1 MSVGPR
7 ILKSPHK
14 PLVALT
20 GATGFIGRYLL
31 QELPKRGY
39 RLRVLLRRAE
49 TLPQGCAGAVI
60 GDLARPYNMS
70 EALAGVDAIIHTAG
84 LAATMTGVPED
95 DYRLF
100 NTEATVGFA
109 KAAQRAK
116 IKRFVFL
123 SSIRAQSGPTA
134 QDILTEEH
142 EPRPTDAYGRSKLEG
157 ERLLAQSGVPFT
169 VLRPA
174 VVYGKGVKGN
184 IAALATL
191 ARTPMPLP
199 FAGLDN
205 RRSLL
210 ARDNLVSAIALAL
223 GAREALN
230 ETFLVADAEPIS
242 VADLVAAMREGLG
255 RAPHLVKMP
264 LGAIKR
270 LMGSFGREADWER
283 ISGAFLIDA
292 SKLMR
297 IGWRP
302 SIATRAG
309 IIAMMGSGNGA
320 GA

>member
-1 MSVGPR
+1 MAADTKGRV
-7 ILKSPHK
+7 
-14 PLVALT
+14 LVT
-20 GATGFIGRYLL
+20 GASGFIGGRLAAALAREGWQVRAAARDPAAIPAASGIEPVAMSDLAAGLDWAELL
-31 QELPKRGY
+31 KD
-39 RLRVLLRRAE
+39 VTHVVSSRRHRA
-49 TLPQGCAGAVI
+49 CAGPLPDRLYARVNAESVGEI
-60 GDLARPYNMS
+60 GQGRARQV
-70 EALAGVDAIIHTAG
+70 E
-84 LAATMTGVPED
+84 
-95 DYRLF
+95 RL
-100 NTEATVGFA
+100 
-109 KAAQRAK
+109 
-116 IKRFVFL
+116 VFL
-123 SSIRAQSGPTA
+123 SSVRAQSGLSAERP
-134 QDILTEEH
+134 ITETDA
-142 EPRPTDAYGRSKLEG
+142 PAPTDAYGRSKLEG
-157 ERLLAQSGVPFT
+157 ERLLAQSGAPFT

-210 ARDNLVSAIALAL
+210 ARDNLVSAIALTL

-270 LMGSFGREADWER
+270 MMGSFGREADWER
-283 ISGAFLIDA
+283 VSGAFVIDA

-302 SIATRAG
+302 
-309 IIAMMGSGNGA
+309 
-320 GA
+320 